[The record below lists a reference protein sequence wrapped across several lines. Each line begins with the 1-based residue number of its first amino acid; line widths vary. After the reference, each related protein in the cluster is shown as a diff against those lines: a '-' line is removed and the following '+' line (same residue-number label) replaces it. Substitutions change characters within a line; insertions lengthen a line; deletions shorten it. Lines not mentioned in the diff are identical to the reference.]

1 MPVTRPGLA
10 SVLLRHLLST
20 NFTDAPILPRETI
33 SEDGLEL
40 KQGVILRRAGVLYAS
55 IYAMS
60 TFEPLAVRK
69 TGSLNGRVPVFSRV
83 VLLGLHYLVP
93 SPPPPLGCGPSL
105 VYPGVRIP
113 GVTAV
118 CPPPGKNPGSW
129 PFPGFS
135 RVVLWG

>member
-20 NFTDAPILPRETI
+20 NFTDAPILPRATI

-93 SPPPPLGCGPSL
+93 SPPPPPPLPFCSNQIVLFRCGAADL
-105 VYPGVRIP
+105 DR
-113 GVTAV
+113 
-118 CPPPGKNPGSW
+118 
-129 PFPGFS
+129 
-135 RVVLWG
+135 R

>member
-20 NFTDAPILPRETI
+20 NFTDAPILPRATI

-93 SPPPPLGCGPSL
+93 RGGRASLPRGGPQTRTPHLPGGGC
-105 VYPGVRIP
+105 
-113 GVTAV
+113 
-118 CPPPGKNPGSW
+118 
-129 PFPGFS
+129 
-135 RVVLWG
+135 

>member
-20 NFTDAPILPRETI
+20 NFTDAPILPRATI

-83 VLLGLHYLVP
+83 VLLGLHYLQ
-93 SPPPPLGCGPSL
+93 G
-105 VYPGVRIP
+105 
-113 GVTAV
+113 
-118 CPPPGKNPGSW
+118 GSGLSQDW
-129 PFPGFS
+129 LALALYHGLEGGTGQEGS
-135 RVVLWG
+135 ESSAMGLSCL